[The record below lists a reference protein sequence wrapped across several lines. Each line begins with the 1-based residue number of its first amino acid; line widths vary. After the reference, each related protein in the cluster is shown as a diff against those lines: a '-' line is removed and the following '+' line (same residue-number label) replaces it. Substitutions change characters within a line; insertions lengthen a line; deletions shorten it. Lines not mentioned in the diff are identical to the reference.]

1 MLNIYQGSQVGIG
14 INRNNRIL
22 IELEAY
28 NQPEPQAG
36 RRSLGVDFEAYIH
49 HSSGSRLFSVQ
60 MNGVRTSMCCV
71 LFWKLFSD

>member
-28 NQPEPQAG
+28 NQPQAG